1 MDTSRN
7 DRLTLL
13 AGTGQNIAGLAVYV
27 VASLAANVLIF
38 RAFGAAGG
46 AALGL
51 VTLTTQLAFVAAAG
65 ARFGMD
71 MAAVRWVAIEVGA
84 GRPGRSRPTVR
95 RAVWIAAAVSVTV
108 AVVVFAA
115 AGSLASAFAHQ
126 HQASATRAFR
136 AAAVGLPFI
145 ALVQV
150 YLGGTRGL
158 KIMRHTLY
166 VFWVGQPVSW
176 IVLMVA
182 AWSLSK
188 TVTATVAAYS
198 LSWLV
203 ATTAAWLLWLRDT
216 RQFESM
222 PVPADET
229 AALVRYG
236 APRAPAALLSQALF
250 WVDTFVLGYYVH
262 DAHEVGVYVAAVRVS
277 QGLGLFLTA
286 VSYMFSPFVADLHA
300 RGRRD
305 ELNDLY
311 KSLTRWVVA
320 GTIPI
325 LLVLA
330 VAPVPV
336 LRVFGAPAAAGAEAL
351 RIMLLG
357 QTVNVAVGAAGFVL
371 IMAGRT
377 GWDLMVYVG
386 SFVLDVAVAVALVP
400 HFGMVGAATAQATTL
415 AVSNAVRLMLVW
427 RFVRIQPFDR
437 RYVRLLAPAGI
448 GLVAT
453 AGAHAL
459 FSGTPW
465 AADLLGTAILGTA
478 VYVGALWALAL
489 TDGERAGARRTL
501 SRVRAR

>member
-13 AGTGQNIAGLAVYV
+13 AGTGQNIGGLAVYV
-27 VASLAANVLIF
+27 VASLLANVLIY
-38 RAFGAAGG
+38 RAFGTAGG

-51 VTLTTQLAFVAAAG
+51 VTLATQLAFVMAAG

-71 MAAVRWVAIEVGA
+71 MAAVRRVAIEVGA
-84 GRPGRSRPTVR
+84 GRPGRARPIMR
-95 RAVWIAAAVSVTV
+95 RAVWIASAVSVAV
-108 AVVVFAA
+108 AVAVFAA
-115 AGSLASAFAHQ
+115 AGPLASAFAHQ

-136 AAAVGLPFI
+136 AAAIGLPFI

-182 AWSLSK
+182 AWSVSK
-188 TVTATVAAYS
+188 TITATVAAYT

-216 RQFESM
+216 RRFTPM

-229 AALVRYG
+229 GALIRYG

-262 DAHEVGVYVAAVRVS
+262 DAREVGVYVAAVRVS

-330 VAPVPV
+330 VAPVSA
-336 LRVFGAPAAAGAEAL
+336 LHVFGRTASGGAEAL

-377 GWDLMVYVG
+377 GWDLLIYIG
-386 SFVLDVAVAVALVP
+386 SFALDVLVAVALVP

-415 AVSNAVRLMLVW
+415 AVSNAVRLLLVW

-437 RYVRLLAPAGI
+437 RYVRLLAPAAI

-453 AGAHAL
+453 AAIHAVLAGAAW
-459 FSGTPW
+459 PV
-465 AADLLGTAILGTA
+465 DLLGTGIGGTV
-478 VYVGALWALAL
+478 VYVVALWALAL
-489 TDGERAGARRTL
+489 TAGERAVAMRTL
-501 SRVRAR
+501 SRIRVR

>member
-1 MDTSRN
+1 LDTSRRN

-27 VASLAANVLIF
+27 VASLLANVLIY
-38 RAFGAAGG
+38 RAFGVGGG

-51 VTLTTQLAFVAAAG
+51 VTLATQLAFVVAAG
-65 ARFGMD
+65 SRFGMD
-71 MAAVRWVAIEVGA
+71 MAAVRRVAIEVGA
-84 GRPGRSRPTVR
+84 GHAGRSRPIMR
-95 RAVWIAAAVSVTV
+95 RAVSIAAVVSVAV
-108 AVVVFAA
+108 AVAVFAG
-115 AGSLASAFAHQ
+115 AGSLATAFAHGRE
-126 HQASATRAFR
+126 ASAAAAFR
-136 AAAVGLPFI
+136 AAALGLPFI

-166 VFWVGQPVSW
+166 VFWIGQPVSW
-176 IVLMVA
+176 IVLMVLGWTVRKNA
-182 AWSLSK
+182 
-188 TVTATVAAYS
+188 TVTVLAYT
-198 LSWLV
+198 LSWLL
-203 ATTAAWLLWLRDT
+203 ATAIAWLLWLRDT
-216 RQFESM
+216 RGFEPM

-229 AALVRYG
+229 AGLIRYG

-262 DAHEVGVYVAAVRVS
+262 NPREVGIYVAAVRVA

-300 RGRRD
+300 RGERD

-336 LRVFGAPAAAGAEAL
+336 LHVFGAGAAGGATAL

-377 GWDLMVYVG
+377 GWDLIVYVG
-386 SFVLDVAVAVALVP
+386 SFLLDLVVAIALVP

-415 AVSNAVRLMLVW
+415 AVSNAVRLTLVW

-437 RYVRLLAPAGI
+437 RYLRLLVPAAL

-459 FSGTPW
+459 FSGTAWPV
-465 AADLLGTAILGTA
+465 DLLATAFLGTC
-478 VYVGALWALAL
+478 VYVAALWALAL
-489 TDGERAGARRTL
+489 SSSERAASL
-501 SRVRAR
+501 RVVARAR